1 MIINYCKFKTL
12 FITSLLLVIAVSCS
26 DIETETNGYASL
38 KINLDDVS
46 SRNTGRSK
54 LASGMTSS
62 EAKTI
67 LAVLVPAVQC
77 ETSSASSS
85 MEYSRALVD
94 TITKEAQFVV
104 PLATQVKLCLYFY
117 RDTYSLNEL
126 SAGNNTS
133 DGLGESGI
141 FSIDSETTA
150 KTIEVEFWTT
160 LYSTVNIAI
169 SSSESSVGIAEGV
182 TGTVKLNSNS
192 GMLID
197 NQTFTTTSLDNAGK
211 TVVFTNVVY
220 STYSANIELD
230 GFYPVTEAFLVSSE
244 TETLDV
250 IMTPN
255 PVEIGWLSFDVDSMS
270 IVQEGTSSYAKASG
284 KLILN
289 VPIAQKDKVT
299 QMISLMQ
306 VKRVGLNNLA
316 DVTPPISLSN
326 WTKSE
331 GTDYVTY
338 STLFSTASAISL
350 VHGTNELQV
359 VITVNAESKTVSI
372 GTIDYDACVD
382 SNTMCLTLSWSDGL
396 DPDLHSYYFPDWA
409 YNEETTD
416 ASFDNYKR
424 GSRYWVYSNAAH
436 KTYSGT
442 GSVIQ
447 LEDGNTSAESE
458 VQVWATDSQKVGNGT
473 YLVYVEDVSELD
485 VQDFKLVLSGP
496 GLSADVTYGPY
507 NFKNDDDSSTTEA
520 LNPQAVFFIQVENNS
535 IVRSDTITLGA
546 SLSADLSQWTG
557 DLSNSV
563 LE

>member
-250 IMTPN
+250 IMTPH

-338 STLFSTASAISL
+338 STLFSTASAI
-350 VHGTNELQV
+350 
-359 VITVNAESKTVSI
+359 
-372 GTIDYDACVD
+372 
-382 SNTMCLTLSWSDGL
+382 
-396 DPDLHSYYFPDWA
+396 
-409 YNEETTD
+409 
-416 ASFDNYKR
+416 
-424 GSRYWVYSNAAH
+424 
-436 KTYSGT
+436 
-442 GSVIQ
+442 
-447 LEDGNTSAESE
+447 
-458 VQVWATDSQKVGNGT
+458 
-473 YLVYVEDVSELD
+473 
-485 VQDFKLVLSGP
+485 
-496 GLSADVTYGPY
+496 
-507 NFKNDDDSSTTEA
+507 
-520 LNPQAVFFIQVENNS
+520 
-535 IVRSDTITLGA
+535 
-546 SLSADLSQWTG
+546 
-557 DLSNSV
+557 
-563 LE
+563 

>member
-1 MIINYCKFKTL
+1 
-12 FITSLLLVIAVSCS
+12 
-26 DIETETNGYASL
+26 
-38 KINLDDVS
+38 
-46 SRNTGRSK
+46 
-54 LASGMTSS
+54 
-62 EAKTI
+62 
-67 LAVLVPAVQC
+67 
-77 ETSSASSS
+77 